1 LITKFQRLEE
11 LCSWPEGPGA
21 WIYGLLLGPRSS
33 QAYWAD
39 HLDEAVG
46 QLEAELAERRQVDAE
61 LEALRASA
69 ALVRDLVLGDVDRPS
84 SLAASLSMVAESFES
99 RIDTEATN
107 RVRWGTQSALV
118 ATLSSFLE
126 LKYEL
131 ELLRSG

>member
-1 LITKFQRLEE
+1 
-11 LCSWPEGPGA
+11 
-21 WIYGLLLGPRSS
+21 
-33 QAYWAD
+33 
-39 HLDEAVG
+39 
-46 QLEAELAERRQVDAE
+46 
-61 LEALRASA
+61 
-69 ALVRDLVLGDVDRPS
+69 
-84 SLAASLSMVAESFES
+84 MVAESFES